1 MALIKNYINFNL
13 AMQIRKVNVTKGLHL
28 RSELIF
34 DTFSVRDK
42 YINTNGD
49 VYNVISLISFYMPI
63 TCPAMEES
71 PSYNHV
77 LLT

>member
-1 MALIKNYINFNL
+1 
-13 AMQIRKVNVTKGLHL
+13 MQIRKVNVTEGLHL
-28 RSELIF
+28 RSEFMF

-63 TCPAMEES
+63 KCQALTES
-71 PSYNHV
+71 PPYSHV

>member
-1 MALIKNYINFNL
+1 
-13 AMQIRKVNVTKGLHL
+13 MQIRKVNVTKGLHL

-63 TCPAMEES
+63 TCQAMEES
-71 PSYNHV
+71 PS
-77 LLT
+77 